1 MSGFPRTAWH
11 CASCDSYSGPR
22 AGSRSSISRQSQA
35 RRRQATCKPRG
46 GCDIQLARRI
56 GAELAITGTVQKVS
70 KAPARPGLSLS
81 LCASSGFSGGAS
93 ISWGPFSGAARC
105 RQFCDRKTTLDEFF
119 KSSRLAAPQ
128 LSQFFFTKHN
138 WTHRCRCVNRGGCSV
153 HRMADNRLRPRGGS
167 SVLRSPILK
176 WRPNLRVL
184 PSGE

>member
-1 MSGFPRTAWH
+1 M
-11 CASCDSYSGPR
+11 
-22 AGSRSSISRQSQA
+22 IL
-35 RRRQATCKPRG
+35 RRLNDC
-46 GCDIQLARRI
+46 L
-56 GAELAITGTVQKVS
+56 

-176 WRPNLRVL
+176 WRHRHPPTGLSRRLSRSIRRASRTL
-184 PSGE
+184 PSGCPRQGDVRGRVIYVQG